1 MSKFE
6 AACYDD
12 KGNMTMSET
21 DKIQLMADKV
31 SLTSTVAERDAEI
44 ATHATTIEGLEKAK
58 IELEARL
65 GSAQKA
71 ASDDN
76 TPTWA
81 IAIIAVVGAMFL
93 LVLVSLG
100 ILVSR

>member
-1 MSKFE
+1 
-6 AACYDD
+6 
-12 KGNMTMSET
+12 MSET
-21 DKIQLMADKV
+21 DEIQLMADNV

>member
-12 KGNMTMSET
+12 KGEMTMSET
-21 DKIQLMADKV
+21 DKNQLMADKDKLMQEKV
-31 SLTSTVAERDAEI
+31 QLMADKDKDAN
-44 ATHATTIEGLEKAK
+44 TIKGLETVKVQ
-58 IELEARL
+58 LEAQL

-71 ASDDN
+71 ASDEN

-81 IAIIAVVGAMFL
+81 IAIIVVIGAMFL